1 MIDMA
6 SIGKIIQ
13 NLRNEKGLT
22 QEQLAEKVELST
34 NYLSKVE
41 RGLCK
46 LNVESFLKMA
56 EVLDFTLE
64 DFGINQK
71 NKSNINSEKEEIL
84 KLILSSSSK
93 DIYIYTQFIK
103 IINEAILNK

>member
-1 MIDMA
+1 MA

>member
-1 MIDMA
+1 MIDIS

-13 NLRNEKGLT
+13 NLRNQKGLT

-46 LNVESFLKMA
+46 LNVETFLKMA
-56 EVLDFTLE
+56 SVLDFTLE

-71 NKSNINSEKEEIL
+71 NKESINSEKEELI

-93 DIYIYTQFIK
+93 DIYVYTQFIK
-103 IINEAILNK
+103 TINETILNK

>member
-84 KLILSSSSK
+84 KLILSSSS
-93 DIYIYTQFIK
+93 
-103 IINEAILNK
+103 